1 MIVIATVFR
10 VVCQPVFWFTDAM
23 LARHLR
29 LFAVITSIAVVLPL
43 TSALAATK
51 PAPAPPQF
59 TIPARERIVLYVA
72 DG

>member
-10 VVCQPVFWFTDAM
+10 VVCQSVFWFTDSM
-23 LARHLR
+23 PVRHIR
-29 LFAVITSIAVVLPL
+29 LIAAITSIAVLLPF

-51 PAPAPPQF
+51 PTPAPPQF